1 MKRKL
6 GSLLLSLIIFL
17 GSTGILYYNQ
27 IYNNKITLKKDF
39 RVEKGETLYGVL
51 DKLGIERNIF
61 LRVHMKLKGKNAFK
75 VEVGNYSFNGD
86 YTIVKIL
93 EQLKKGRD
101 DFIKVTIPEGF
112 TLNKIAI
119 RLEENSVISRD
130 ELYDAI
136 SKVEDF
142 YYPTPNGN
150 FEGYFFPD
158 TYYFGQNESGKSV
171 LKRFLDRFLE
181 KFPPEQ
187 FVDKDSFYNKL
198 ILASIIEKE
207 AGAKDEMELVASVF
221 HNRIRDNMRL
231 QSCATIAYLFDYE
244 KDFITYKDLQIKSE
258 YNTYRKNGLPPTP
271 IANPGE
277 EAIKASYSPIET
289 NYFYF
294 VLQENGKHHFSTT
307 YDEHL
312 KAQRREGTEYGSV
325 KIRVNR

>member
-294 VLQENGKHHFSTT
+294 VLQENGKHHFSNT

-312 KAQRREGTEYGSV
+312 KVQRREGSEYGSV

>member
-1 MKRKL
+1 MKRRL
-6 GSLLLSLIIFL
+6 GSLLIGLIIIVACVI
-17 GSTGILYYNQ
+17 GVYYNQ
-27 IYNNKITLKKDF
+27 VYNKKVILNREF
-39 RVEKGETLYGVL
+39 KVEKGETLYGAL
-51 DKLGIERNIF
+51 DKLGIERDIF
-61 LRVHMKLKGKNAFK
+61 LKVYMKLKGKNSFK
-75 VEVGNYSFNGD
+75 VEVGNYTFDGS
-86 YTIVKIL
+86 YTLVEVL
-93 EQLKKGRD
+93 EKLKKGRD

-119 RLEENSVISRD
+119 RLEENNIISRD
-130 ELYDAI
+130 DLYEALGN
-136 SKVEDF
+136 VEDF
-142 YYPTPNGN
+142 YYPTPDGN

-158 TYYFGQNESGKSV
+158 TYYFSQDESGESV
-171 LKRFLDRFLE
+171 VKRFLSRFLE

-187 FVDKDSFYNKL
+187 FVDKDSFYDKL

-207 AGAKDEMELVASVF
+207 AGSNDEMELVASVF

-244 KDFITYKDLQIKSE
+244 KDFITYKDLEIKSE
-258 YNTYRKNGLPPTP
+258 YNTYRNSGLPPAP

-277 EAIKASYSPIET
+277 QAIKASYNPIET

-294 VLQENGKHHFSTT
+294 VLQENGRHHFSRT

-312 KAQRREGTEYGSV
+312 KAQRKEGSENGSV

>member
-1 MKRKL
+1 MKRRL
-6 GSLLLSLIIFL
+6 RSLLLILVIII
-17 GSTGILYYNQ
+17 GIIGVLYYNQ
-27 IYNNKITLKKDF
+27 IYSKKITLEKNFK
-39 RVEKGETLYGVL
+39 VEKGETLYGVL
-51 DKLGIERNIF
+51 DELGIERDVF
-61 LRVHMKLKGKNAFK
+61 LKVYMKLKGKNAFK

-86 YTIVKIL
+86 YTLVEIL
-93 EQLKKGRD
+93 EKLKKGRD

-119 RLEENSVISRD
+119 RLEEKNIISRD
-130 ELYDAI
+130 DLYDAL

-158 TYYFGQNESGKSV
+158 TYYFGNNESGESV
-171 LKRFLDRFLE
+171 VNRFLNRFLE

-187 FVDKDSFYNKL
+187 FIDKDSFYNKL
-198 ILASIIEKE
+198 VLASIIEKE
-207 AGAKDEMELVASVF
+207 AGSNDEMELVASVF

-258 YNTYRKNGLPPTP
+258 YNTYRNNGLPPTP

-277 EAIKASYSPIET
+277 QAIKASYNPIET

-312 KAQRREGTEYGSV
+312 KAQRREGSENGSV